1 VREGNHP
8 FFIKGHSP
16 DFITFIT
23 KSQSSTTPDQ
33 TKHRHNHPTEF
44 KDASLPT
51 PPPPPF
57 EQSTKGQPK
66 RGGEGQQP
74 ANKVTSQS
82 LRPHRQAPGTTTNS
96 FHKPY
101 RTNTKTPSL
110 LSFSSNLQ
118 QAKEIFK
125 VFKAGLGGERN
136 PAHCSINVPSP
147 WSSRRK
153 EITLKKADLP
163 AVSAS
168 LLPPQRLR
176 VATPS
181 SSLAPRRSLELHQ
194 RPEKPRSSRRAYER
208 ERA

>member
-1 VREGNHP
+1 MLQILGLCQSKLQKES

-44 KDASLPT
+44 KDATLPKHT
-51 PPPPPF
+51 PPPPF

-82 LRPHRQAPGTTTNS
+82 QRPHRQAPDTNS

-110 LSFSSNLQ
+110 FILQ
-118 QAKEIFK
+118 QQSSTSKRCHP
-125 VFKAGLGGERN
+125 GLQSRARGEGERN
-136 PAHCSINVPSP
+136 PAHYSINVPSP
-147 WSSRRK
+147 WSSRW
-153 EITLKKADLP
+153 T
-163 AVSAS
+163 
-168 LLPPQRLR
+168 
-176 VATPS
+176 
-181 SSLAPRRSLELHQ
+181 
-194 RPEKPRSSRRAYER
+194 
-208 ERA
+208 